1 MGAIT
6 TIRDILERC
15 EHAWSPEEQE
25 ELAAYARDIEARRTG
40 FYDMTDE
47 EEAAVLEGLAQA
59 ERGEFVSDERRE
71 AARKRYGL

>member
-15 EHAWSPEEQE
+15 ETAWSVEEQE

-40 FYDMTDE
+40 FYEMTDE
-47 EEAAVLEGLAQA
+47 EEAAILKA
-59 ERGEFVSDERRE
+59 EEQEARGEIATEEELAEDRR
-71 AARKRYGL
+71 RYGL

>member
-47 EEAAVLEGLAQA
+47 EEAAIIEAEAQEA
-59 ERGEFVSDERRE
+59 RGEIASDEQLEEDRR
-71 AARKRYGL
+71 RFGL